1 LCSFQSDTTR
11 SKDDESR
18 DPGDQALN
26 SKNPVVIFM
35 CEALERKERKQ
46 NIKVAEVKTVIP
58 KDEKRDDFVEGIIEG
73 LKDFA
78 EGRCTVFKDDDELE
92 AHLMSL

>member
-1 LCSFQSDTTR
+1 
-11 SKDDESR
+11 
-18 DPGDQALN
+18 
-26 SKNPVVIFM
+26 M
-35 CEALERKERKQ
+35 CEVLERKDRKQ
-46 NIKVAEVKTVIP
+46 NIPHESDADKVVELKTTIP
-58 KDEKRDDFVEGIIEG
+58 MSGAVDEKRDDFVEGIIEG